1 MTLKFPFDWPPGA
14 QLPEELAALRDEPVV
29 RAVMPSG
36 DPVWLVTRYADVR
49 AVLSDRRL
57 SRNRERP
64 GAPRMTAAA
73 PTKMFQNPKIDRDPP
88 EHTRMRRLMTKA
100 FTPARIERLGPY
112 VKEVVTELLDRWR
125 EPPVD
130 LVSEFALPLTLRV
143 ICRLLGVPVADQERF
158 RTGLGEAWQYIGELI
173 EVKRANPGDDLISE
187 LIGVH
192 DDQDGRLSTHEL
204 HVWCTVLLIAGHETT
219 AAQIG
224 SGAVLLMEHPDQ
236 LALLR
241 SEPER
246 IPDAV
251 EELLRFQV
259 AGHSLSMLRYVTED
273 IEVGGVTIPA
283 GSGVVPVLESAN
295 VDESVFPGPLRLDIT
310 RDARD
315 QIAFSSGPHFCLGA
329 ALARLELRTAFA
341 ALIERFPA
349 LRLAVDVSELRHH
362 DNPFELGFVEVPVT
376 W

>member
-1 MTLKFPFDWPPGA
+1 M
-14 QLPEELAALRDEPVV
+14 
-29 RAVMPSG
+29 
-36 DPVWLVTRYADVR
+36 
-49 AVLSDRRL
+49 
-57 SRNRERP
+57 
-64 GAPRMTAAA
+64 
-73 PTKMFQNPKIDRDPP
+73 
-88 EHTRMRRLMTKA
+88 
-100 FTPARIERLGPY
+100 
-112 VKEVVTELLDRWR
+112 
-125 EPPVD
+125 
-130 LVSEFALPLTLRV
+130 
-143 ICRLLGVPVADQERF
+143 
-158 RTGLGEAWQYIGELI
+158 GEAWQYIGELI
-173 EVKRANPGDDLISE
+173 EVKRADPGDDLVSE

-204 HVWCTVLLIAGHETT
+204 HVWCTVLLMAGHETT

-224 SGAVLLMEHPDQ
+224 SGAVLLMQHPDQ

-246 IPDAV
+246 ISDAV

-295 VDESVFPGPLRLDIT
+295 LDESVFPDPLRLDIT

-315 QIAFSSGPHFCLGA
+315 QIAFSSGPHYCLGA

-341 ALIERFPA
+341 ALIEPVSRPA
-349 LRLAVDVSELRHH
+349 ARGRRQRAQAPRQPLRTRLRRSSRH
-362 DNPFELGFVEVPVT
+362 LVT
-376 W
+376 TGGEMRDGYYLRAT